1 VNRLENGATADLA
14 NHHSFNGLLL
24 MSQNA
29 DAPAPAVLITGSST
43 GIGAAC
49 ALDLDGRGFRVFAG
63 VRSEADGERLRRQ
76 GSERLSPV
84 RIDVTEPESIRAAAE
99 QVSAAVGEAGLA
111 GLVNNAGILVSAP
124 LELVDLDRLR
134 RQLEV
139 NVIGVV
145 AVTQAFLPLLRAGRG
160 RIVNVGSI
168 SGRIVA
174 PLLGPYAASKF
185 ALEALTDA
193 LRVELRK
200 WGISVSIVEAD
211 TVKTPIW
218 DKAMA
223 SAEEQPAEHPAEA
236 RGLYDEE
243 LLAMRKATYV
253 MGKTGMPVERVV
265 RAVRHALSARRPKT
279 RYPVG
284 LRTHLAFW
292 AARHL
297 PDRLRDWFILRA
309 VRAS

>member
-1 VNRLENGATADLA
+1 MGSSEGRPEPRA
-14 NHHSFNGLLL
+14 NERRETRAGPPPP
-24 MSQNA
+24 A
-29 DAPAPAVLITGSST
+29 DAQAPAVLITGAST

-49 ALDLDGRGFRVFAG
+49 ALDLDARGFRVFAG

-76 GSERLSPV
+76 ASERVSPL
-84 RIDVTEPESIRAAAE
+84 RIDVTEPESVRAAAE
-99 QVSAAVGEAGLA
+99 QVTAAVGEAGLT

-124 LELVDLDRLR
+124 VELVDLDLLR

-145 AVTQAFLPLLRAGRG
+145 AVTQALLPLVRAARG

-168 SGRIVA
+168 SGRVVA
-174 PLLGPYAASKF
+174 PGLGPYAASKF
-185 ALEALTDA
+185 ALEAVTDA

-200 WGISVSIVEAD
+200 WGISVSIVEPD

-218 DKAMA
+218 DKALA
-223 SAEEQPAEHPAEA
+223 SAEVPPHGRGAEA
-236 RGLYDEE
+236 AGLYDDE
-243 LLAMRKATYV
+243 LLALRKATYT

-265 RAVRHALSARRPKT
+265 CAVRHALCARRPKT

-284 LRTHLAFW
+284 VRTRLAFW

-297 PDRLRDWFILRA
+297 PDRLRDWFVVRA
-309 VRAS
+309 VRTS